1 MIAQNIKTTCLF
13 LSTILT
19 ILAAFEWIGAARAY
33 QGLLGG
39 AFIIL
44 LLSNILDLIFSWQ
57 EDRRKFDWGIDERE
71 YKRLMKR
78 QAD

>member
-1 MIAQNIKTTCLF
+1 MAIGDWTTDEK
-13 LSTILT
+13 S
-19 ILAAFEWIGAARAY
+19 Y
-33 QGLLGG
+33 SGLLGG

-57 EDRRKFDWGIDERE
+57 EDRRKQDWGIDERKCVIDERE
-71 YKRLMKR
+71 YNRQMNR